1 MKIDELLQKLE
12 GKSLEFKKKVPS
24 SNAISRTACAF
35 SNGAGGRIIIGIS
48 DKMRKVVG
56 IDENKVFEIEEKMT
70 NILHTTITP
79 QISFEIMKY
88 SYSRKLLLIVEIFPG
103 NMTPYFIKS
112 KGKNKGTIIRVGSSN
127 RNADEDTISELERR
141 RYGISYDM
149 VAVPNQTIEVI
160 DKELVQQY
168 IHNRKEKRGIPEVE
182 ITEQFLENI
191 KAITRINSTLR
202 PTVGGILLFSNKIG
216 EILDLAKITCARFKG
231 TKMGEF
237 IDEKVYAQPLDQQV
251 KEVIKFVMAHIK
263 KGGKIEGIYR
273 KDRYEYPL
281 LALREAIIN
290 AVCHRDYSVR
300 GSDIKLAIFDDRI
313 EITSPGDLPGK
324 LTVED
329 LGMGISEI
337 RNHMVARIFN
347 EMGLIERWGQGITNI
362 RNLCREWGIKAPEF
376 KEHGYFF
383 KVIFYNGK
391 GPLIDKFESTL
402 DADQKAIINV
412 VTDKGEVST
421 QECIEITGKSERTV
435 QRKLRDLIDKKRI
448 IWTGTH
454 KNDPKGVY
462 KLGNK

>member
-1 MKIDELLQKLE
+1 MKID
-12 GKSLEFKKKVPS
+12 
-24 SNAISRTACAF
+24 
-35 SNGAGGRIIIGIS
+35 
-48 DKMRKVVG
+48 
-56 IDENKVFEIEEKMT
+56 
-70 NILHTTITP
+70 
-79 QISFEIMKY
+79 
-88 SYSRKLLLIVEIFPG
+88 
-103 NMTPYFIKS
+103 
-112 KGKNKGTIIRVGSSN
+112 
-127 RNADEDTISELERR
+127 
-141 RYGISYDM
+141 DM
-149 VAVPNQTIEVI
+149 VAVPNRTIEVI

-168 IHNRKEKRGIPEVE
+168 VHKRKEKRGIPEVE

-202 PTVGGILLFSNKIG
+202 PTVGGILLFSKRIG

-251 KEVIKFVMAHIK
+251 EEAIKFVKANIK

-281 LALREAIIN
+281 LAIREAIIN

-362 RNLCREWGIKAPEF
+362 RDLCRDWGINEPTFTER
-376 KEHGYFF
+376 GYFF
-383 KVIFYNGK
+383 KVIFYNAPRQDAKSLGIVEETIFDDDERIIIEYIK
-391 GPLIDKFESTL
+391 ENRQAQTKELVKIIDK
-402 DADQKAIINV
+402 D
-412 VTDKGEVST
+412 
-421 QECIEITGKSERTV
+421 ITTIR
-435 QRKLRDLIDKKRI
+435 RKLRNMVTNKLIK
-448 IWTGTH
+448 WVGSSS
-454 KNDPKGVY
+454 NDPTGYYV
-462 KLGNK
+462 LVD